1 MSFPL
6 VTVVKQIILIKF
18 SSWGWYQHALKN
30 THFYFR
36 IKLMLGRL
44 LVCFVFINRVCLC
57 FICRNLST
65 SSLYCLRGRQTV
77 ANIVNIRMA
86 VAEDGKLTNS
96 TWVGF
101 GSSHQDLLQLK
112 RKYPNLFA
120 AALGSSTG
128 LQAQVNFYSGCALG
142 NKVSGN
148 EQITLT
154 TETLLTISP
163 HQEAITNYI
172 CKYR

>member
-1 MSFPL
+1 
-6 VTVVKQIILIKF
+6 
-18 SSWGWYQHALKN
+18 
-30 THFYFR
+30 
-36 IKLMLGRL
+36 MLGRL

-101 GSSHQDLLQLK
+101 GSSHQVLLQLK
-112 RKYPNLFA
+112 REHPNLFA

-128 LQAQVNFYSGCALG
+128 LQAQVNFYSGCPLS

-148 EQITLT
+148 EQITFTSGWITQGHHNLSWVC
-154 TETLLTISP
+154 IHP
-163 HQEAITNYI
+163 HMMLSTRES
-172 CKYR
+172 